1 MMKKIKCIL
10 FSFFVMMSLMLI
22 QMQVFATPEI
32 SKSKVTI
39 SVGSSTHLKLSV
51 VTSKI
56 SWKSS
61 KPSVAT
67 VSSTGKVTGKG
78 IGTAKIT
85 ATYKGKK
92 YNCMVTVKSKFEKGT
107 WFMSPQGGF
116 VLKIHK
122 VQGNKFIFSSWV
134 NKVRCNKVTATIKK
148 NGKNATAKFK
158 CKNGKMHYLDFTWI
172 KNGVRI
178 KENSSC
184 YNKLLS
190 PLGQSGNKVTASFY
204 TESYWYAHMY

>member
-39 SVGSSTHLKLSV
+39 SVGSSTHLKLSG

-67 VSSTGKVTGKG
+67 VSSSGKVTGKG

-92 YNCMVTVKSKFEKGT
+92 YNCMVTVKLIDS
-107 WFMSPQGGF
+107 QF
-116 VLKIHK
+116 VGL
-122 VQGNKFIFSSWV
+122 
-134 NKVRCNKVTATIKK
+134 
-148 NGKNATAKFK
+148 
-158 CKNGKMHYLDFTWI
+158 
-172 KNGVRI
+172 
-178 KENSSC
+178 
-184 YNKLLS
+184 
-190 PLGQSGNKVTASFY
+190 
-204 TESYWYAHMY
+204 